1 MRVDAPAVDRDLLDL
16 AIDVADRA
24 GVLSAELFFR
34 GTSSS
39 VKPDGTEVTDADLA
53 VEDAIRA
60 QLRRHVPDDA
70 VYGEEAGGNA
80 GTSGRRWITDPI
92 SGTAYF
98 TRRMPLFA
106 NLLACEDEHGPAI
119 GVINMPVQQEM
130 VFAGRGRGCWLR
142 AGDNPPCPALV
153 TGHTA
158 MDGALILAV
167 NQHTWSEEL
176 LMALHRRVLLVG
188 GIHHAI
194 LYVATGRVDA
204 AVLTHQ
210 SEEDHAPLPVILA
223 EAGGLVT
230 DLDGGPVRTGDGTA
244 LASNGLLHDDLLAA
258 VAGLPRTGRPKAL
271 DRQAGR

>member
-92 SGTAYF
+92 SGTA
-98 TRRMPLFA
+98 
-106 NLLACEDEHGPAI
+106 
-119 GVINMPVQQEM
+119 
-130 VFAGRGRGCWLR
+130 
-142 AGDNPPCPALV
+142 
-153 TGHTA
+153 
-158 MDGALILAV
+158 
-167 NQHTWSEEL
+167 
-176 LMALHRRVLLVG
+176 
-188 GIHHAI
+188 
-194 LYVATGRVDA
+194 
-204 AVLTHQ
+204 
-210 SEEDHAPLPVILA
+210 
-223 EAGGLVT
+223 
-230 DLDGGPVRTGDGTA
+230 
-244 LASNGLLHDDLLAA
+244 
-258 VAGLPRTGRPKAL
+258 
-271 DRQAGR
+271 